1 MDRISPLCSSKR
13 LLVKVTIYNIFPRF
27 AIIRELW
34 IRETQKFIR
43 LIRAAWLAWSFFR
56 ELQDGWLRECS
67 RTHSSREGQEEDCRG
82 PSIHDRG
89 GEEGGRVTA
98 AGAATTREMSGI
110 ARAKKKKKNRHST
123 EGENSRRAATFRDAA
138 VRISRWCPRKWWLP
152 LEKLNFPLSVPL
164 FAAGISFE

>member
-1 MDRISPLCSSKR
+1 MNTRDSKIYSTDSRGMVGMVVFSRASRR
-13 LLVKVTIYNIFPRF
+13 LVTRVQPHTLLSRR
-27 AIIRELW
+27 AGRGLSRAEHS
-34 IRETQKFIR
+34 R
-43 LIRAAWLAWSFFR
+43 L
-56 ELQDGWLRECS
+56 G
-67 RTHSSREGQEEDCRG
+67 
-82 PSIHDRG
+82 RG
-89 GEEGGRVTA
+89 GGGRVTA